1 MLEMRMTN
9 MMKLSKSFLVT
20 NQWIA
25 WRTLKYDIFKTCLSC
40 GLLTGDQEDGEAKN
54 DDDYVNKVWIAH
66 NDQ

>member
-1 MLEMRMTN
+1 MMN

-25 WRTLKYDIFKTCLSC
+25 WRTLKYDNFKTCLSS
-40 GLLTGDQEDGEAKN
+40 GLLTGDQQEDGEAES
-54 DDDYVNKVWIAH
+54 DDYVNKVWIAH